1 MEPRAHH
8 VLIGL
13 FTVLA
18 LGGALLFALWMGKS
32 SLDRNDTWYEVVFD
46 RAVSGL
52 AEGNAVQYSGIEVG
66 NVAELHLDPEDPR
79 RVRALIRIDASVPI
93 KADTR
98 ASLALANITGS
109 MNIQLYGG
117 TPESE
122 RLVGN
127 RENPPVIRARP
138 SPLSSLLSNSE
149 QLMIRFNRLLDG
161 ASELLSDDNVTHLSR
176 SLANL
181 EQATARLSG
190 DELDLAALG
199 ERLDATLAQADAT
212 LATYARLGERADRL
226 LDEEGRRTLGR
237 AERAMA
243 SLEEGA
249 GRLARLTADHE
260 QEIARGLQGMGEL
273 DPAMR
278 ELHAALR
285 ALNRL
290 VRRLEESPA
299 DTLLGRDPL
308 PQYDP

>member
-66 NVAELHLDPEDPR
+66 NVAELHLDPKDPR

-161 ASELLSDDNVTHLSR
+161 ASELLSDSNVAHLSR

-199 ERLDATLAQADAT
+199 ERLDATLAQAEAT
-212 LATYARLGERADRL
+212 LAIYARLGERADRL
-226 LDEEGRRTLGR
+226 LDEEGRHTLNR
-237 AERAMA
+237 AEGAMA
-243 SLEEGA
+243 SLQEGA
-249 GRLARLTADHE
+249 DRLARLSADHE
-260 QEIARGLQGMGEL
+260 QDIARGLQGMGEL

-308 PQYDP
+308 PQYNP

>member
-18 LGGALLFALWMGKS
+18 LGGALLFALWLGKS
-32 SLDRNDTWYEVVFD
+32 SLDRDDAWYEIVFD

-66 NVAELHLDPEDPR
+66 NVAELHLDPTDPR
-79 RVRALIRIDASVPI
+79 RVHALVRIDASVPI

-117 TPESE
+117 TPESD
-122 RLVGN
+122 RLAGS
-127 RENPPVIRARP
+127 RDNPPVIRAHP

-161 ASELLSDDNVTHLSR
+161 ADRLLSDDNVEHLSR

-181 EQATARLSG
+181 ERATATLAG
-190 DELDLAALG
+190 KDIDLAALG
-199 ERLDATLAQADAT
+199 EQLGTTLARADAT
-212 LATYARLGERADRL
+212 LMTYSRLGERADRL
-226 LDEEGRRTLGR
+226 LDEEGRRTLAR
-237 AERAMA
+237 AEGAMTV
-243 SLEEGA
+243 LEEGA
-249 GRLARLTADHE
+249 GRLNRLTADH
-260 QEIARGLQGMGEL
+260 QQDIARGLQGMSEL
-273 DPAMR
+273 DPAIQ

-285 ALNRL
+285 TLNRL
-290 VRRLEESPA
+290 LRGLEESPT

-308 PQYDP
+308 PEYTP

>member
-66 NVAELHLDPEDPR
+66 NVAELHLDPKDPR

-161 ASELLSDDNVTHLSR
+161 ASELLSDDNVAHLSR

-199 ERLDATLAQADAT
+199 ERVEATLIQAEAT

-226 LDEEGRRTLGR
+226 LDEEGRRTLSR

-260 QEIARGLQGMGEL
+260 QEIARGLQGIGEL

-290 VRRLEESPA
+290 VRRLEDSPA

>member
-18 LGGALLFALWMGKS
+18 LGGALLFALWLGKS
-32 SLDRNDTWYEVVFD
+32 SVDRDYAWYEVGFN

-52 AEGNAVQYSGIEVG
+52 AEGNAVNYSGIEVG
-66 NVAELHLDPEDPR
+66 NVVELRLDPQDPR
-79 RVRALIRIDASVPI
+79 QVRALIRVYGDIPI

-109 MNIQLYGG
+109 MNIQLSGG

-122 RLVGN
+122 RLEGD
-127 RENPPVIRARP
+127 RDDPPLIQADP
-138 SPLSSLLSNSE
+138 SPLSSLLANSE
-149 QLMIRFNRLLDG
+149 ELFAQVDRLLTNANRLLSAENAG
-161 ASELLSDDNVTHLSR
+161 NLTQT
-176 SLANL
+176 LANL
-181 EQATARLSG
+181 KRASATLAG
-190 DELDLAALG
+190 DDLDLTALG
-199 ERLDATLAQADAT
+199 ERLDATLAQAEAT

-226 LDEEGRRTLGR
+226 LDEEGQRTLGR

-260 QEIARGLQGMGEL
+260 QDIARGLQGIGEI

-285 ALNRL
+285 TLNRL

-308 PQYDP
+308 PEYAP

>member
-18 LGGALLFALWMGKS
+18 LGGALLFALWLGKS
-32 SLDRNDTWYEVVFD
+32 SLDRHDAWYEVVFD

-66 NVAELHLDPEDPR
+66 NVAELRLDPTDPR
-79 RVRALIRIDASVPI
+79 RVRALIRIDAGVPI
-93 KADTR
+93 TADTR

-122 RLVGN
+122 RLVGS
-127 RENPPVIRARP
+127 RDDPPVIRARP

-161 ASELLSDDNVTHLSR
+161 AGRLLSDDNVGRLSHT
-176 SLANL
+176 LANL
-181 EQATARLSG
+181 EQASARLAGS
-190 DELDLAALG
+190 DLDLAALG
-199 ERLDATLAQADAT
+199 ERLEATLAQAEAT
-212 LATYARLGERADRL
+212 LATYDRLGERAGGL
-226 LDEEGRRTLGR
+226 LDAEGRRTLAS

-243 SLEEGA
+243 ALEEGA

-260 QEIARGLQGMGEL
+260 QAIARGLQGIGEI
-273 DPAMR
+273 DPAIR

-285 ALNRL
+285 TLNRL

-299 DTLLGRDPL
+299 DALLGRDPL
-308 PQYDP
+308 PEYAP

>member
-18 LGGALLFALWMGKS
+18 LGGALLFALWLGKT
-32 SLDRNDTWYEVVFD
+32 SLDRHDTWYEVVFN

-66 NVAELHLDPEDPR
+66 SVAKLQLDPRDPR
-79 RVRALIRIDASVPI
+79 RVHALIRIDANVPI
-93 KADTR
+93 KTDTR

-122 RLVGN
+122 RLVGD
-127 RENPPVIRARP
+127 RDNPPVIRARP

-149 QLMIRFNRLLDG
+149 RLMIRFNRLLDG
-161 ASELLSDDNVTHLSR
+161 AGRLLSDDNLEHLSR

-181 EQATARLSG
+181 ERATATLA
-190 DELDLAALG
+190 DNDLDLATLG
-199 ERLDATLAQADAT
+199 ERLDTTLTQAEAT
-212 LATYARLGERADRL
+212 LATYARLGERADQL
-226 LDEEGRRTLGR
+226 LDEEGRRTLAH
-237 AERAMA
+237 AETAMA
-243 SLEEGA
+243 ALEEGA
-249 GRLARLTADHE
+249 SRVARLTADHE
-260 QEIARGLQGMGEL
+260 QEIARGLQGVGEL
-273 DPAMR
+273 DSAMR

-308 PQYDP
+308 PEYTP